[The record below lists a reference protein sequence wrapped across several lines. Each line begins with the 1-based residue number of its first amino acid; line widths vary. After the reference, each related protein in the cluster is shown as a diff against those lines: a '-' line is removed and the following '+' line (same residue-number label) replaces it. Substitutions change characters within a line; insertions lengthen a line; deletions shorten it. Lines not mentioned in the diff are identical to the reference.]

1 MMQKPFSFNRRR
13 FYVAFSTAA
22 AAALLSLLVFL
33 PQKAADMQSPE
44 SSVVQV
50 QALSAPAEAA
60 ETEGFGLYID
70 GVFIAACDER
80 AEIDASLGTLL
91 SMRTAEV
98 TDDCIE
104 AAFVNEVSVV
114 SDSYA
119 DEAYVES
126 EELDALLGIESAD
139 SFSHTILTYDGSEA
153 EVDISIRATVV
164 EREETVIPYE
174 TVEVYNDQRVESYE
188 RVLEEGEEGLSVT
201 DYEAADAQCA
211 VRPHRRKAGR
221 PAGGVRNDRQ
231 DLDLL
236 VAV

>member
-80 AEIDASLGTLL
+80 AEIVIGFQHVEDAGKRACGRQLRWL
-91 SMRTAEV
+91 RRRRR
-98 TDDCIE
+98 
-104 AAFVNEVSVV
+104 
-114 SDSYA
+114 
-119 DEAYVES
+119 
-126 EELDALLGIESAD
+126 
-139 SFSHTILTYDGSEA
+139 FSGH
-153 EVDISIRATVV
+153 
-164 EREETVIPYE
+164 
-174 TVEVYNDQRVESYE
+174 
-188 RVLEEGEEGLSVT
+188 
-201 DYEAADAQCA
+201 
-211 VRPHRRKAGR
+211 
-221 PAGGVRNDRQ
+221 
-231 DLDLL
+231 
-236 VAV
+236 